1 MSRAGER
8 GRGAAALCPG
18 RAGREGT
25 QRSVSS
31 SGAPARGASGR
42 GTAPRRAYGF
52 LAAPSDFISIIF
64 KDITRNAF
72 LAALQRCGFLCL
84 QRTPVYIYLFCRKT
98 DAARSGSGWHG
109 AAPVPVPTASR
120 GRAARLPALP
130 APLLQP
136 PRQHR

>member
-8 GRGAAALCPG
+8 GRRAAALCPG
-18 RAGREGT
+18 QGRPGGHTPQREQ
-25 QRSVSS
+25 QRSTCTGSIR
-31 SGAPARGASGR
+31 ARDG
-42 GTAPRRAYGF
+42 PRRAYGF

-72 LAALQRCGFLCL
+72 LAALQRCSFLCL
-84 QRTPVYIYLFCRKT
+84 QRTPVYMYLFCRIT